1 MTLARKTRISAPTQL
16 QRPNAI
22 QSSSSSQQALSRA
35 PRHSRHPTQPTP
47 ESKPE
52 SQERTSHQKR
62 ILTNNLYVFPRHR
75 SCSGFCGWLQH
86 SGRHAGEGK
95 VRSFCTLKPKPA
107 ISSSVYF
114 HFWVVDG
121 GGCRHLIDNVCIL
134 ASPCDFSTGSPLLSI
149 GIESRGATEEE
160 EQVRRDEVVLK

>member
-16 QRPNAI
+16 QCPNAI
-22 QSSSSSQQALSRA
+22 QSSSSGSSQQALSRA

-52 SQERTSHQKR
+52 SQERTNQPATKKR

-114 HFWVVDG
+114 HFWVVVDG

-134 ASPCDFSTGSPLLSI
+134 ASPCDFSTGSPL
-149 GIESRGATEEE
+149 
-160 EQVRRDEVVLK
+160 VKYWN

>member
-1 MTLARKTRISAPTQL
+1 MTLARKTRISAPAQL
-16 QRPNAI
+16 QCPNAI
-22 QSSSSSQQALSRA
+22 QSSSSSGSQQALSRA

-52 SQERTSHQKR
+52 SKPESQERTNQPATKKR

-86 SGRHAGEGK
+86 SGRHAEEGK

-107 ISSSVYF
+107 ISSSVDF

-121 GGCRHLIDNVCIL
+121 GGCHLIDNVCIL
-134 ASPCDFSTGSPLLSI
+134 ASPCDFSTGAPL
-149 GIESRGATEEE
+149 
-160 EQVRRDEVVLK
+160 VKYWN